1 MSLSGSKNLTDLAKR
16 MGDYPLSPVTIEW
29 ERTNPAEAQRLVEVY
44 EEIAEGMREQALA
57 AKDNAFIAT
66 SNKDG
71 FLPPRAHR
79 AAVMGA
85 LESMRLYDGVT
96 GDKEESDRYIYW
108 LGEFVLALRD
118 KRGVPPDTFF
128 RHLEEAAIKGETTEI
143 GDWLIECFK
152 AGKTVEEAENHIVDL
167 IESSMG
173 PGDGQSRTRGGYSPK
188 GSASHER

>member
-1 MSLSGSKNLTDLAKR
+1 MRLSENHNLKNIANGPLA
-16 MGDYPLSPVTIEW
+16 PVSIEW

-44 EEIAEGMREQALA
+44 EAIAEGMREQALA
-57 AKDNAFIAT
+57 AKDNAFLAT
-66 SNKDG
+66 SNASNKDG

-85 LESMRLYDGVT
+85 IESMKLYDGVV
-96 GDKEESDRYIYW
+96 GDKEAADDYIGW

-128 RHLEEAAIKGETTEI
+128 RHLEDATLKGETPEI

-152 AGKTVEEAENHIVDL
+152 AGKTPEEAENHVVDL

-188 GSASHER
+188 GSASHEQ